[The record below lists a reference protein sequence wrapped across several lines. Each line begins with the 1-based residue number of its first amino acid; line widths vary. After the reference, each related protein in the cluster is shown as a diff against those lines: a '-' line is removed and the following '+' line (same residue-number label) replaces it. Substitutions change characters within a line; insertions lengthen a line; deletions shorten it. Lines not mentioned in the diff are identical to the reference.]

1 MASITWPAGSSGAV
15 RPAAIALTASVTI
28 VGTGGRVVAS
38 RGMTTELSTPLN
50 DIVEAT
56 GRAVAETTL
65 VTQ

>member
-1 MASITWPAGSSGAV
+1 M